1 MVQTTSVGEHSEH
14 VAYSRE
20 RARALVEASYPEHA
34 AVAKECDLVM
44 KGGITSGVVYPLA
57 ICELAKTYRF
67 RNVGGSS
74 AGAIAA
80 VMAAAAEHGRD
91 SGGFQRLAAL
101 PDQIGPTLP
110 LLFTSGPHT
119 RTAHAALMTFLD
131 PKAGIVTK
139 IRRAVVGLVKA
150 RVGVFALAAAFVVVL
165 GISGVL
171 LASGLPGSGGDLIRL
186 LVVAPIWQL
195 PLALLV
201 GVIIALWFEAR
212 STWGGLS
219 RQGFG
224 LCVGSAGSSPQ
235 TTASS
240 GPGSL
245 TDWLATK
252 IDEVAG
258 VPGPLTFGQLW
269 GDGQEREVDLR
280 VMTTNLTLGRPM
292 SFPFGGDTFLF
303 DPVELGQYFPA
314 AVIDCLTRN
323 QEPAVDETTGAPLM
337 TADARPLFRFPE
349 PSGIPV
355 VLAARVSLSFPGL
368 ISAVPLYT
376 VDRSRRRP
384 EDQKPVRCWLSDG
397 GMTAN
402 FPIHFFDA
410 LWPKRPTFGLDLQSY
425 HPDYQDSDVYYPGHA
440 EHGRQSRVTEINSVG
455 GFFAAILT
463 TMQYW
468 ADDAQSTLP
477 GFRDRVVEVHLRDYE
492 GGMNLQMPP
501 DVVSVVAE
509 KGRHAAEELSSFDF
523 EQHRWTRYLTA
534 MSELQDVISW
544 MRDRYE
550 SDLPGGEIGY
560 RKLLLTRAA
569 EVPHYKREGAWPKEA
584 EARTSTL
591 LTFGAATVPDFSK
604 EAPHP
609 DPVLRIT
616 PRF

>member
-1 MVQTTSVGEHSEH
+1 MVQATSVGQHSKLVEH
-14 VAYSRE
+14 ARE
-20 RARALVEASYPEHA
+20 RAEALVRTEYPARA
-34 AVAKECDLVM
+34 AVTKECDLVM

-91 SGGFQRLAAL
+91 TGGFQRLAAL
-101 PDQIGPTLP
+101 PEQIGPTLP

-119 RTAHAALMTFLD
+119 RPAHTALMTFLD
-131 PKAGIVTK
+131 PKAGFVTK
-139 IRRAVVGLVKA
+139 IRRAVGGLVKA
-150 RVGVFALAAAFVVVL
+150 RVGAFTAAAAVVLLL

-171 LASGLPGSGGDLIRL
+171 IATGWPEGGGELIRL
-186 LVVAPIWQL
+186 LVVTLLWQL
-195 PLALLV
+195 PLALLI
-201 GVIIALWFEAR
+201 GVLVALGLETR
-212 STWGGLS
+212 STLVGLG

-224 LCVGSAGSSPQ
+224 LCVGSEGSSPRP
-235 TTASS
+235 TSS
-240 GPGSL
+240 GGPGSL
-245 TDWLATK
+245 TDWLTTK

-258 VPGPLTFGQLW
+258 VPGPLTFGELW
-269 GDGQEREVDLR
+269 GKGQEPEVDLR
-280 VMTTNLTLGRPM
+280 VMTTNLTFGRPM
-292 SFPFGGDTFLF
+292 SFPFSTDVFLF
-303 DPVELGQYFPA
+303 DPVELGQYFPT
-314 AVIDCLTRN
+314 AVIDRLTSG
-323 QEPAVDETTGAPLM
+323 QEPAVDDVSNQPLS
-337 TADARPLFRFPE
+337 TAEGRPLYRLPD
-349 PSGIPV
+349 PSDIPV

-368 ISAVPLYT
+368 ISAVPLYA
-376 VDRSRRRP
+376 VDRSRKRP

-425 HPDYQDSDVYYPGHA
+425 HADHPDSDVYYPGSA
-440 EHGRQSRVTEINSVG
+440 EHGRQPRVTEISSVG
-455 GFFAAILT
+455 GFFGAILT

-468 ADDAQSTLP
+468 SDDAQSALP
-477 GFRDRVVEVHLRDYE
+477 GFRDRVVEVHLRDNE

-509 KGRHAAEELSSFDF
+509 KGRHAAEELSKFDF

-534 MSELQDVISW
+534 MSELQDVVNW

-550 SDLPGGEIGY
+550 ADLPGGEPGY
-560 RKLLLTRAA
+560 QELLTRAA
-569 EVPHYKREGAWPKEA
+569 EMPHYKRPGAWPA
-584 EARTSTL
+584 QAAARTSSL
-591 LTFGAATVPDFSK
+591 LAFGAETVPDFSE
-604 EAPHP
+604 EAPRP